1 MNTILAAVDFSK
13 FSRPV
18 IFDAVRFSQQFEA
31 HLYILHV
38 VTFPRDPLYG
48 AAVSKSGGIGTAQE
62 TAVLKQ
68 IEQLVPPTSVQWR
81 GVIRYGDPIEK
92 IGEFCRDSEADL
104 VMVASHGFSGWKRM
118 LLGSVVE
125 HLARSLSRPLWVMR
139 RTKSFRPETN
149 DRPTRVLVG
158 CDVNAPSYEVIA
170 QAVQLA
176 TAFGA
181 ELHMAHAAEA
191 PLNEA
196 VLDPTSGPYG
206 EVQQVLQDRL
216 HQCLRGWIPAD
227 IAPPGTIKTVV
238 LPGLPG
244 EELLDYARSNRIDLI
259 IVGVRPH
266 RQVEKWLIG
275 STTESLLRH
284 APCPVITVPTAAA

>member
-104 VMVASHGFSGWKRM
+104 VMGFD
-118 LLGSVVE
+118 LLAAVSAVNGCCWDRWWNTSPAACRVRFGSCGAPSLFDRKQTTGLPAFWSVV
-125 HLARSLSRPLWVMR
+125 
-139 RTKSFRPETN
+139 
-149 DRPTRVLVG
+149 
-158 CDVNAPSYEVIA
+158 
-170 QAVQLA
+170 
-176 TAFGA
+176 
-181 ELHMAHAAEA
+181 
-191 PLNEA
+191 
-196 VLDPTSGPYG
+196 TSM
-206 EVQQVLQDRL
+206 
-216 HQCLRGWIPAD
+216 
-227 IAPPGTIKTVV
+227 
-238 LPGLPG
+238 
-244 EELLDYARSNRIDLI
+244 
-259 IVGVRPH
+259 PH
-266 RQVEKWLIG
+266 RTRSSPRPFNWQPPLALNCIWHTQLKH
-275 STTESLLRH
+275 R
-284 APCPVITVPTAAA
+284 